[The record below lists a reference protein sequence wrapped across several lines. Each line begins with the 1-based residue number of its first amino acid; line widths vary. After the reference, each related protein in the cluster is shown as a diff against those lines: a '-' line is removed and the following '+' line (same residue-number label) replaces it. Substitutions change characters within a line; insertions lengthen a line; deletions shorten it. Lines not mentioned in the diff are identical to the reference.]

1 MPLLSTR
8 VPARHA
14 RVKKRHDALF
24 MRRPY
29 NMSNAQP
36 SAQLHASDIHNSV
49 HHSHFAMLVVRTL
62 TVGLQHPDDKRKVA
76 SAYES
81 DQKQLLVQEFRSRQM
96 DVQSRHYPTQ
106 KNLPKKASPEYK
118 REVDYLKDN
127 FDAKQKLIE
136 RMTKM
141 MHDMIDLSEEHAYLC
156 EIPGWNN
163 QTYLQNVHIS
173 RQAEPYYRRNV
184 AQLPPPVAH
193 PHLARRKDFIENM
206 QSEAAVSQ
214 QLSIENAMSSMAV
227 VNGNYVDDYWS
238 GRIIDQSKMV
248 VSDSPPAYV
257 LSSSVSSESRV
268 PKIPTNSA
276 SAESSSSAE
285 SSVSDE
291 SEEEEQDEWMTVYR
305 KCFFPEVGGMLDG
318 IYYET
323 YGGGPQGGF
332 VETADLSIFEV
343 SRTWFQTWKVRQLPP
358 NFFLKVRQSRDYPA
372 DVFAPE
378 CRLQQHR
385 LQASGEDVRESTS
398 SSSDDSEKP
407 KWKPVSS
414 LLRPGVHES
423 IARASRDL
431 GKRQ

>member
-1 MPLLSTR
+1 
-8 VPARHA
+8 
-14 RVKKRHDALF
+14 
-24 MRRPY
+24 
-29 NMSNAQP
+29 MSNAQP
-36 SAQLHASDIHNSV
+36 SGQLHASDIHNSV

-106 KNLPKKASPEYK
+106 KNLPKKASPEYR
-118 REVDYLKDN
+118 REVDSLKDN

-141 MHDMIDLSEEHAYLC
+141 MHDMIDLSEEHAFLC

-163 QTYLQNVHIS
+163 QTYLQNVHIC
-173 RQAEPYYRRNV
+173 RQAEPYYRHNV

-193 PHLARRKDFIENM
+193 PHLARRKGFIENM
-206 QSEAAVSQ
+206 QGEAAVSQ
-214 QLSIENAMSSMAV
+214 QLSIENAMASMAV
-227 VNGNYVDDYWS
+227 VNDNYVENYWLS
-238 GRIIDQSKMV
+238 GKVIDQSKV
-248 VSDSPPAYV
+248 VSSPISVPALV
-257 LSSSVSSESRV
+257 LSSSVTSESTV
-268 PKIPTNSA
+268 PKIPANSA
-276 SAESSSSAE
+276 SDESSSSAE
-285 SSVSDE
+285 SHVSDE

-332 VETADLSIFEV
+332 VETADLSIFKV

-358 NFFLKVRQSRDYPA
+358 DFFLKVRQSRDYPA

-378 CRLQQHR
+378 CRLQR
-385 LQASGEDVRESTS
+385 RRIQASAEDVCE
-398 SSSDDSEKP
+398 
-407 KWKPVSS
+407 
-414 LLRPGVHES
+414 H
-423 IARASRDL
+423 
-431 GKRQ
+431 